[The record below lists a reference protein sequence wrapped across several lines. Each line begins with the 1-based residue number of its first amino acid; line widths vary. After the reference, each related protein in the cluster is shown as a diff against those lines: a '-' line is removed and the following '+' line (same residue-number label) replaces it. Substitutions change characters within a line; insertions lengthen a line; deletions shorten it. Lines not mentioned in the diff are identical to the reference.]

1 MRRILA
7 TALVSAL
14 FAAAATTA
22 VLVGWSTARDGG
34 SQPTGTLAVVQGET
48 AEGDEPGPPPWA
60 AAPGQDADRRGHDR
74 LGPPPWAAAHGR
86 DGAKADQGWKD
97 RWRALSPAQKA
108 RKMEELARA
117 HEEGMRTWTRC
128 VRAAGADTAKRNA
141 CEKPLPPGLA
151 KKQP

>member
-7 TALVSAL
+7 TALASAL
-14 FAAAATTA
+14 FATAATTA
-22 VLVGWSTARDGG
+22 VLVGWSTGSDGD

-48 AEGDEPGPPPWA
+48 AEDDEPGPPPWA
-60 AAPGQDADRRGHDR
+60 AAPGQDADRRDR
-74 LGPPPWAAAHGR
+74 DGLGPPPWAAAHGR
-86 DGAKADQGWKD
+86 DGAKADQTWKD
-97 RWRALSPAQKA
+97 RWRTLTPTQKA
-108 RKMEELARA
+108 RKMESLARA

-128 VRAAGADTAKRNA
+128 VQGAGDDTAERSA

>member
-22 VLVGWSTARDGG
+22 VLVGWSAGSDGG
-34 SQPTGTLAVVQGET
+34 SQPTETLAVVQGET
-48 AEGDEPGPPPWA
+48 AEGEEHGPPPWA
-60 AAPGQDADRRGHDR
+60 AARGQDARDHGS
-74 LGPPPWAAAHGR
+74 GPPPWAAAHGR
-86 DGAKADQGWKD
+86 EGAKADQAWKD